1 MKTEKFLSGFLD
13 IINFAEVRESPF
25 LNKIAYEE
33 KSAVAADLAITFLIS
48 YKNI

>member
-1 MKTEKFLSGFLD
+1 MKTEKILSFRTLLILQRSG
-13 IINFAEVRESPF
+13 SPLF

-33 KSAVAADLAITFLIS
+33 KSAVAADLAITFLIT